1 VIVAQILDNKNPSF
15 GWNAATGEF
24 GDMYKMG
31 IIDPTKVSK
40 TALQNA
46 ASVAGLA
53 LTTDVLI
60 TEIKDKGEDT
70 AAVTGAIS

>member
-1 VIVAQILDNKNPSF
+1 MF
-15 GWNAATGEF
+15 
-24 GDMYKMG
+24 KMG

-60 TEIKDKGEDT
+60 TEIKEKKGEEA
-70 AAVTGAIS
+70 AAVNGAIS